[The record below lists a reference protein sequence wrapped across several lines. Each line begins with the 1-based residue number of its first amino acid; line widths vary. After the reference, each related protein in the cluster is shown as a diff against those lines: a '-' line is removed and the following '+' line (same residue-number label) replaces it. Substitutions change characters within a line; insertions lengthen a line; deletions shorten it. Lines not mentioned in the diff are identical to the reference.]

1 VLSGPNPLLPVTLC
15 DSRRRAASN
24 YLVTSAFPLPILAK
38 KGVHMASVK
47 LPDGKQ
53 LEIGPGE
60 KAREVAEKIGKRLA
74 RDAVVAKLDGRLIDL
89 EAPLDG
95 GGDFEVVTK
104 DSPEGLEVLRH
115 STAHAMAQAIV
126 ELYPGSKLTLGPPI
140 ESGFFYDIEVNGRLT
155 DEDLPRIEERMR
167 EIVAR
172 DLPIEREEVS
182 KAEAEDLYVDNPYK
196 TEIIEGLEDG
206 EISVYKQGDFFDLCS
221 GPHVPSTGE
230 LGAFKLQNIAGAY
243 WRGDEKNPM
252 LTRVYGTA
260 WPTEKEL
267 KTYLRR
273 LEEARARDH
282 RKIGKD
288 LGLFT
293 FSPDTGAGIPL
304 FLPKGEMLR
313 HLMEDYVRE
322 VQTRHGYEHVWTGHL
337 VNEILFAKS
346 GHLEHYRESMFPP
359 MIDGETRYRLKPMN
373 CPSHMTL
380 YNSQAHSYRD
390 LPLRYAEFATLYRYE
405 KSGELTGLTRV
416 RSLTQDDAHVFCTED
431 QIQDEFA
438 RALEIVREVLDTYGF
453 ADYRVQLSL
462 RDQDVAKYV
471 ADDAKWSR
479 AEKELREAL
488 DTAAIAYDEETGE
501 AAFYG
506 PKADFMA
513 KDVLGREW
521 QLSTIQVDFI
531 QPARLGCEYIGED
544 GKAHTPVLLHR
555 AVTGSTERFLA
566 VLIEHYAGAFPV
578 WLSPVQAVVIPVA
591 DRHLDYARKVQEQ
604 LAAKNLRV
612 EVDDSQNS
620 MQKKIRENSR
630 QKIPYLLIVG
640 DSEAEQ
646 GSVNVRRRGKKQQ
659 EEMALDGFAET
670 VIAEVR
676 SRI

>member
-1 VLSGPNPLLPVTLC
+1 
-15 DSRRRAASN
+15 
-24 YLVTSAFPLPILAK
+24 
-38 KGVHMASVK
+38 MASVK

-53 LEIGPGE
+53 LEIEPGA
-60 KAREVAEKIGKRLA
+60 KARDVAEKIGKRLA
-74 RDAVVAKLDGRLIDL
+74 RDAVVAKLDGELIDL
-89 EAPLDG
+89 DAPLNG
-95 GGDFEVVTK
+95 GGDFEVVTI

-126 ELYPGSKLTLGPPI
+126 ELYPGSKLTIGPPI
-140 ESGFFYDIEVNGRLT
+140 ENGFYYDIEVEGRLT
-155 DEDLPRIEERMR
+155 DEDLPRIEERMH
-167 EIVAR
+167 EIATR
-172 DLPIEREEVS
+172 DLPIQREDVS
-182 KAEAEDLYVDNPYK
+182 KAEAEDLYQDNPYK
-196 TEIIEGLEDG
+196 TELIEGLEDG
-206 EISVYKQGDFFDLCS
+206 EISIYKQGDFLDLCR
-221 GPHVPSTGE
+221 GPHVPSTGR

-267 KTYLRR
+267 KAYLRR
-273 LEEARARDH
+273 LDEARARDH

-288 LGLFT
+288 LDLFT

-304 FLPKGEMLR
+304 FLPKGEMMR

-337 VNEILFAKS
+337 VNEALFAKS

-380 YNSQAHSYRD
+380 YNSRSHSYRD

-488 DTAAIAYDEETGE
+488 DTAAIAYHEEAGE

-506 PKADFMA
+506 PKADFLA

-555 AVTGSTERFLA
+555 AVTGSTERFMA
-566 VLIEHYAGAFPV
+566 VLIEHFAGAFPV

-591 DRHLDYARKVQEQ
+591 DRHLDYARGVQEQ
-604 LAAKNLRV
+604 LAERDLRV

-620 MQKKIRENSR
+620 MQKKIRDNSR

-640 DSEAEQ
+640 DREAEE
-646 GSVNVRRRGKKQQ
+646 GSVNVRRRGGKQQ
-659 EEMALDGFAET
+659 QEMALVDFVEA
-670 VIAEVR
+670 VSREVR
-676 SRI
+676 SRG

>member
-1 VLSGPNPLLPVTLC
+1 
-15 DSRRRAASN
+15 
-24 YLVTSAFPLPILAK
+24 
-38 KGVHMASVK
+38 MASVK

-53 LEIGPGE
+53 LEIEPGE
-60 KAREVAEKIGKRLA
+60 RARDVAEKIGKRLA
-74 RDAVVAKLDGRLIDL
+74 RDAVVAKLNGELIDL
-89 EAPLDG
+89 DAPLDG
-95 GGDFEVVTK
+95 GGDFEVVTR
-104 DSPEGLEVLRH
+104 DSSEGLEVLRH

-126 ELYPGSKLTLGPPI
+126 ELYPGSKLTIGPPI
-140 ESGFFYDIEVNGRLT
+140 ENGFFYDIEVAGRLT

-182 KAEAEDLYVDNPYK
+182 KAEAEDLYVDNHYK

-221 GPHVPSTGE
+221 GPHVPSTGR

-267 KTYLRR
+267 NAYLRR
-273 LEEARARDH
+273 LEEAKARDH

-288 LGLFT
+288 LDLFT

-304 FLPKGEMLR
+304 FLPKGEMMR

-337 VNEILFAKS
+337 VNEVLFAKS
-346 GHLEHYRESMFPP
+346 GHLEHYRESMYPP

-380 YNSQAHSYRD
+380 YNSRSHSYRD

-488 DTAAIAYDEETGE
+488 DTAAIAYDEEAGE

-506 PKADFMA
+506 PKADFIA
-513 KDVLGREW
+513 SDVLGREW

-591 DRHLDYARKVQEQ
+591 DRHLDYARRVQEQ
-604 LAAKNLRV
+604 LAARDLRV

-620 MQKKIRENSR
+620 MQKKIRDNSR

-640 DSEAEQ
+640 DREAER
-646 GSVNVRRRGKKQQ
+646 GSVNVRRRGEKQQ
-659 EEMALDGFAET
+659 EEIELGDFAEA
-670 VIAEVR
+670 ISGEVS
-676 SRI
+676 SRA